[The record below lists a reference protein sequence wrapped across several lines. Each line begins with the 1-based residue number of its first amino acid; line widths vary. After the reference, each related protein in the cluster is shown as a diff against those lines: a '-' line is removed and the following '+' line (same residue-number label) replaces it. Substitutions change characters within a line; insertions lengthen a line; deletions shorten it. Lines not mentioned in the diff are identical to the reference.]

1 MIEGYRFTGFESAFQ
16 PSEATD
22 AAGARC
28 RTPEGSRRWHRGPRQ
43 RSGRMRSRFCTCWRI
58 SRSACRRSSHGVVGL
73 EAVCVGCGLV
83 VIALAALAF
92 GFASAGGAAT
102 RRKDSA
108 GLKAQAGTVAAEL
121 RRSRPRR
128 CAIRASQNQRH
139 SDLMKDRS
147 RYDRGVVFF
156 ARALT
161 IAIFAGGVFVVVQSL
176 PGMAWENASPSPIQA
191 GLGLIAASL
200 TAAVALAITRDWRG
214 QRADQLAAQDLAVQ
228 RTLEAEQREQ
238 RANAYARV
246 ISGIV
251 QTFTGGSRGDLATD
265 RATIAMWGSSR
276 TVAAV
281 DNWQRVAHSIMK
293 DLGGDVPVER
303 RAELQLLV
311 ATVAIEARRDLGLDG
326 ALDAHDIAA
335 LLFDDYRSQ

>member
-1 MIEGYRFTGFESAFQ
+1 
-16 PSEATD
+16 
-22 AAGARC
+22 
-28 RTPEGSRRWHRGPRQ
+28 
-43 RSGRMRSRFCTCWRI
+43 
-58 SRSACRRSSHGVVGL
+58 
-73 EAVCVGCGLV
+73 
-83 VIALAALAF
+83 
-92 GFASAGGAAT
+92 
-102 RRKDSA
+102 
-108 GLKAQAGTVAAEL
+108 
-121 RRSRPRR
+121 
-128 CAIRASQNQRH
+128 
-139 SDLMKDRS
+139 
-147 RYDRGVVFF
+147 
-156 ARALT
+156 
-161 IAIFAGGVFVVVQSL
+161 
-176 PGMAWENASPSPIQA
+176 
-191 GLGLIAASL
+191 
-200 TAAVALAITRDWRG
+200 
-214 QRADQLAAQDLAVQ
+214 
-228 RTLEAEQREQ
+228 LEAEQREQ